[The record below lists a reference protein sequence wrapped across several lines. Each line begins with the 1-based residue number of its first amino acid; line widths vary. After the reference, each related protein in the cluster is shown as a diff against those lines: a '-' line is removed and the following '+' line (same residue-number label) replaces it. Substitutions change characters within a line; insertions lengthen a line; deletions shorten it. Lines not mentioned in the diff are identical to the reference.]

1 MTSERIQLGDL
12 LEGVKPYEPHLM
24 RASLNPSDLLPE
36 NQIVDAAAKTAQD
49 ILARQGLKD
58 IEITDAD
65 MQKTEQLFE
74 NLTQNDILPKPSEI
88 QTSAIA
94 LKLKAFVSDY
104 DHQVIKHAEQI
115 RLLVTNKLL
124 ELADHR
130 DGRIQLKAVELLG
143 KIADVGMFV
152 EKQEITYKQQSY
164 EELELKLKEKL
175 GLLIEGEIVGDA
187 VIPQEEIKNLAQAP
201 DSIPLP
207 DIPQVTPKT
216 IEYYLNETDQS

>member
-24 RASLNPSDLLPE
+24 RALMNPGDLLPE
-36 NQIVDAAAKTAQD
+36 NQILDAAAKTAQD

-65 MQKTEQLFE
+65 RQKTEELFE
-74 NLTQNDILPKPSEI
+74 NLTQNNQPPAASQI
-88 QTSAIA
+88 QTSAVA

-104 DHQVIKHAEQI
+104 DHQVVKHAEQI

-175 GLLIEGEIVGDA
+175 GLLIEGEIVGDEVVTPA
-187 VIPQEEIKNLAQAP
+187 ELKKVAQP
-201 DSIPLP
+201 VDVLPLP
-207 DIPQVTPKT
+207 DLPEVTSNT
-216 IEYYLNETDQS
+216 IQYYLNENNA